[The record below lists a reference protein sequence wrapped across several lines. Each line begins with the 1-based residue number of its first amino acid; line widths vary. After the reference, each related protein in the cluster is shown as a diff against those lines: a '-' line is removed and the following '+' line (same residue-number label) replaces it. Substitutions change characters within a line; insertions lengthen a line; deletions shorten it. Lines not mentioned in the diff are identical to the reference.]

1 MKTDKL
7 TEGFYTALG
16 TPLTEDGTLDAESFL
31 RHIDDQVEADASGLL
46 IMGSMGIEAYIRNR
60 DYPEV
65 AYTGAMA
72 VSGRCPVFVGAMDT
86 SASRVLE
93 RIESLGDI
101 PIDGVVATVPF
112 YNTLTQQEVV
122 QFYRMVAEQSPYP
135 VYMYDLAVV
144 TKTKIETATA
154 ETIMRT
160 IPNVAGIKSGDLI
173 LARTLSN
180 LVSEEDLDFSVM
192 YSGLDTFDVAYGY
205 GINYQLDGMFACTP
219 ELARRMYRALKHGDR
234 TAAAAALDAILRIRG
249 IFINHGV
256 LPSFTAAMNLLG
268 YSGRF
273 HPDYARTLDPAEV
286 EDVRTGLVAEGLL

>member
-1 MKTDKL
+1 M
-7 TEGFYTALG
+7 TEKNCAGFYTALG
-16 TPLTEDGTLDAESFL
+16 TPLAEDGSLNAESFL
-31 RHIDDQVEADASGLL
+31 QHIDDQVVAGASGLL

-60 DYPEV
+60 DYPTV
-65 AYTGAMA
+65 ARTGTSM

-144 TKTKIETATA
+144 TKTKIEIATA

-160 IPNVAGIKSGDLI
+160 VPNVAGIKSGDL
-173 LARTLSN
+173 N
-180 LVSEEDLDFSVM
+180 LVRRITNSLSQEKLDFSVM
-192 YSGLDTFDVAYGY
+192 YSSLDTFDVAYGY
-205 GINYQLDGMFACTP
+205 GVVRQLDGMFACTP
-219 ELARRMYRALKHGDR
+219 ELAKNMYHALEAGEAP
-234 TAAAAALDAILRIRG
+234 AATAALDAILRIRS
-249 IFINHGV
+249 IFLRHGV

-268 YSGRF
+268 YSGCF
-273 HPDYARTLDPAEV
+273 HPDYARTLTPAEI
-286 EDVRTGLVAEGLL
+286 EDVRAGLAAEGLL